1 MRVLCTCKT
10 GVKCERHK
18 CLFPSSKSSL
28 EKLPFRVSFFLRK
41 KPGWTRDLSPQ
52 RIFSSSS
59 TTRTTT
65 TTPCRQHHLLYST
78 TTTTVVV
85 TQRRRRLGLRFRN
98 KDEGARRP
106 RTLLRVLLVPLFLSR
121 EEEGLR
127 LYRGRVA
134 VVMAFLLLLLARAH
148 DERRITL
155 TASTPT
161 LA

>member
-1 MRVLCTCKT
+1 MLVPLLK
-10 GVKCERHK
+10 
-18 CLFPSSKSSL
+18 
-28 EKLPFRVSFFLRK
+28 KLRLWRKNYHLGLYFFLRK

-65 TTPCRQHHLLYST
+65 TTTCRQHQLLYST
-78 TTTTVVV
+78 ATTVVV
-85 TQRRRRLGLRFRN
+85 TRRRRLGLRFRN

-106 RTLLRVLLVPLFLSR
+106 RTLLLVLLVPLFLSR

-134 VVMAFLLLLLARAH
+134 VVMAFLLPLLARAH